1 MRLSFP
7 IYLLAITLIASN
19 ANANSELL
27 SAKQAD
33 SVPSQ
38 IIPIRNAAELE
49 VRIRQGLAPFEVL
62 TPFGRRDFLRGL
74 TWGSK
79 GLGTLSVQSMMR
91 ELSAEQITALAR
103 VFDAEKYVQSLLS
116 KAAAYPPLR
125 LNDTS
130 AEREAHYFALMDKIE
145 SERGIIDSEAGISRQ
160 DFQPLIHEFNR
171 RFGQD
176 LLPHNMEK
184 MSDGDLVLLFD
195 SVTDV
200 AFISLDPKFTA
211 QQQRIYEALQSRG
224 IDTRRD
230 INQRMLQT
238 MLHLRQ
244 FDQARAFISTHPD
257 LHDTKIPNVDDRLG
271 NNYQGRSVFAYDAG
285 TNTLTRQAL
294 KFESGKQLLMVVNSG
309 CDFSRRALA
318 AINDDHVLA
327 QAMREAKLLILTPP
341 SFAAPLFLIEKWNA
355 QHPEQTMRVAADR
368 AEWQDI
374 DKPGVPMFYVF
385 ENGKVLNVVEGWQGQ
400 KTRDQL
406 LQMLGKSAKVD

>member
-1 MRLSFP
+1 MRLSVP

-38 IIPIRNAAELE
+38 LTPIKNAAELE
-49 VRIRQGLAPFEVL
+49 ARIRQGLAPFEAL

-79 GLGTLSVQSMMR
+79 GLGTLSVNSMMR
-91 ELSAEQITALAR
+91 ELSAEQIIALAR
-103 VFDAEKYVQSLLS
+103 VFDAERYVQSLLS

-145 SERGIIDSEAGISRQ
+145 SERGIIDSEAGTSRQ
-160 DFQPLIHEFNR
+160 DFEPLIHEFNR

-176 LLPHNMEK
+176 LLPNNMEK

-211 QQQRIYEALQSRG
+211 QQQQIYEVLQSRG

-271 NNYQGRSVFAYDAG
+271 SDYQGRSVYAYDPEA
-285 TNTLTRQAL
+285 NTLTRQSLA
-294 KFESGKQLLMVVNSG
+294 FANGKQLVMVVNSG
-309 CDFSRRALA
+309 CEFSRRALA
-318 AINDDHVLA
+318 AINDDGVFA
-327 QAMREAKLLILTPP
+327 QAVREAKLVILTPP
-341 SFAAPLFLIEKWNA
+341 ASAPPLFFLQQWNA
-355 QHPEQTMRVAADR
+355 KHPDFVIRVAASR
-368 AEWQDI
+368 SEWRDI
-374 DKPGVPMFYVF
+374 DEAVPIFYIY
-385 ENGKVLNVVEGWQGQ
+385 EDGKLLKVIEGWQGQ
-400 KTRDQL
+400 KTRDLL
-406 LQMLGKSAKVD
+406 LQNLAITKNGT